1 MREYTKATLTGM
13 LAPLCWGTT
22 VGLVRTITEQFG
34 LSAGLT
40 FLYAFIVI
48 MLLGVLG
55 VPKLGQFPKKYLLF
69 GLPWA
74 NLCSILF
81 CVSMYMCQ
89 NERQTVEVGMV
100 NYMWPCLVV
109 LFAVII
115 NHQKARWWLTPA
127 LLISVWGIMIVT
139 GGEQGADFK
148 GMLHNIGQNPYC
160 YLLAFLG
167 AVSWGIYSN
176 LTRRFAAGANPT
188 ILIFFIDFLIFGS
201 LWLCGWGCIS
211 GVNTFGWL
219 SVAIGAVALGGGY
232 AAWNYG
238 IAKGNITILAVSSYF
253 TPVLSCIFASIWIG
267 ATLSFNLIVGV
278 GILVLGSIL
287 TWSATEFANQK

>member
-139 GGEQGADFK
+139 GGERGADIK

-160 YLLAFLG
+160 YFLAFLG

-188 ILIFFIDFLIFGS
+188 ILIFGS
-201 LWLCGWGCIS
+201 LWLCGFGDIS

-219 SVAIGAVALGGGY
+219 SVVIGAVALGGGY

-267 ATLSFNLIVGV
+267 AALSVNLIVGV
-278 GILVLGSIL
+278 SILVLGSIL

>member
-127 LLISVWGIMIVT
+127 LLISVCGIMIVT
-139 GGEQGADFK
+139 GGERGADIK

-160 YLLAFLG
+160 YFLAFLG

-211 GVNTFGWL
+211 GVNAFGWL
-219 SVAIGAVALGGGY
+219 SVVIGAVALGGGY

-267 ATLSFNLIVGV
+267 ATLSVNLIVGV
-278 GILVLGSIL
+278 SILVLGSIL

>member
-55 VPKLGQFPKKYLLF
+55 FPKLGQFPKKYLLF

-139 GGEQGADFK
+139 GGERGADIK

-160 YLLAFLG
+160 YFLAFLG

-211 GVNTFGWL
+211 GVNAFGWL

>member
-139 GGEQGADFK
+139 GGERGADIK

-160 YLLAFLG
+160 YFLAFLG

-201 LWLCGWGCIS
+201 LWLCGFGDIS

-219 SVAIGAVALGGGY
+219 SVVIGAVALGGGY

-267 ATLSFNLIVGV
+267 AALSVNLIVGV
-278 GILVLGSIL
+278 SILVLGSIL

>member
-55 VPKLGQFPKKYLLF
+55 FPKLGQFPKKYLLF

-139 GGEQGADFK
+139 GGERGADIK

-160 YLLAFLG
+160 YFLAFLG

-201 LWLCGWGCIS
+201 LWLCGFGDIS

-219 SVAIGAVALGGGY
+219 SVVIGAVALGGGY

-267 ATLSFNLIVGV
+267 AALSVNLIVGV
-278 GILVLGSIL
+278 SILVLGSIL

>member
-55 VPKLGQFPKKYLLF
+55 FPKLGQFPKKYLLF

-139 GGEQGADFK
+139 GGERGADIK

-160 YLLAFLG
+160 YFLAFLG

-201 LWLCGWGCIS
+201 LWLCGFGCIS
-211 GVNTFGWL
+211 GVNAFGWL
-219 SVAIGAVALGGGY
+219 SVVIGAVALGGGY

-267 ATLSFNLIVGV
+267 AALSVNLIVGV
-278 GILVLGSIL
+278 SILVLGSIL